1 MHFEFAYFFFFLIQ
15 LELKRQLGS
24 YIPVVISSKIISDSR
39 QKWAN
44 IYPFLDQNDAKTLPF
59 GAPHTQMAY
68 VRVNPPP
75 PPIPREH
82 GLGVNGLKEPK
93 QFLHVSCRFKIGT
106 SFPRA

>member
-59 GAPHTQMAY
+59 GAPHTYMAY
-68 VRVNPPP
+68 VRENPPP
-75 PPIPREH
+75 GKWSWSEWVKRVKTISAR
-82 GLGVNGLKEPK
+82 LL
-93 QFLHVSCRFKIGT
+93 
-106 SFPRA
+106 

>member
-68 VRVNPPP
+68 VRENPPP
-75 PPIPREH
+75 PPHP
-82 GLGVNGLKEPK
+82 P
-93 QFLHVSCRFKIGT
+93 GT
-106 SFPRA
+106 WSWSEWVKRAETISACLL